1 MQKEV
6 ADLAKR
12 NKTLTEKQVKALEL
26 LTSGKGMTYKAIA
39 EEIGVNPKTL
49 WDWRHEPA
57 FTHFQQ
63 ELERLNN
70 ERWMATV
77 DAARQG
83 ALKLCMSGNQKMIE
97 FILRNDGLN
106 PTQKVEAD
114 INTDIVINIE
124 EQV

>member
-1 MQKEV
+1 M
-6 ADLAKR
+6 AKR

-124 EQV
+124 E